1 MSLSKEEQ
9 LGLVDKLRSRYD
21 EYAKKFSPA
30 WFNRSAFEDR
40 YRMAIVNDMDIEA
53 FILAEVANFEKVRER
68 YEKKKGEKDSFSKKV
83 DRIIDDNFS
92 RIRKY
97 PEIDFHPDAGLEM
110 KYMYGAMSEL
120 TQFHTPVF
128 WLIFSDYQRRNKIT
142 ELEHR
147 FQRYALPRGNR
158 PPSAIEDHILLL
170 NRDGVTDIEAEKG
183 RNVYL
188 RECAFLLFDLITFC
202 ESFITN
208 RLSDL
213 DMPIRFDKLFF
224 SPETNARITKE
235 YNELTGYGALLKIK
249 GICEEILS
257 DFRLSAFK
265 PAK

>member
-30 WFNRSAFEDR
+30 WFNRPAFEER

-53 FILAEVANFEKVRER
+53 FILAEVANFEKIRER
-68 YEKKKGEKDSFSKKV
+68 YEKKKSEKDSFTKKV
-83 DRIIDDNFS
+83 DKIIDDNFA

-97 PEIDFHPDAGLEM
+97 PMMDFHPAAGLEM
-110 KYMYGAMSEL
+110 KYMYGALSNL

-128 WLIFSDYQRRNKIT
+128 WLIFTDYQRRNKIT

-158 PPSAIEDHILLL
+158 QPSAIEDHILLL
-170 NRDGVTDIEAEKG
+170 NRQGVTDIEAEKA
-183 RNVYL
+183 RNGYL
-188 RECAFLLFDLITFC
+188 RECAFLLFDIIAFC

-213 DMPIRFDKLFF
+213 DMPVNFDKLMF
-224 SPETNARITKE
+224 SPEINEQIKNE
-235 YNELTGYGALLKIK
+235 YNGLTGYGALLKIK
-249 GICEEILS
+249 GLCEEILA
-257 DFRLSAFK
+257 DFRLTAFK